1 MEGNGHLGPEKS
13 GSKIPKSAAKT
24 PIGHAN
30 SVLCA
35 IKVPCAVRTAH
46 IEFEFSLHA
55 VTVLHDPCL
64 SKCPFPIG
72 VLVRLSKHD
81 FSGPKW
87 PFPSI
92 LFAKRSKM
100 TPSFKIMQSWRG
112 LELHA

>member
-1 MEGNGHLGPEKS
+1 MATWGPRNRD
-13 GSKIPKSAAKT
+13 PKFQKAQPKRLLDRLALC
-24 PIGHAN
+24 
-30 SVLCA
+30 VLCDQSSMRS
-35 IKVPCAVRTAH
+35 RTAH

-55 VTVLHDPCL
+55 VTVLHGPCL
-64 SKCPFPIG
+64 SNCLLPIG
-72 VLVRLSKHD
+72 VLVSLSKHD

-87 PFPSI
+87 PFLSV